1 MIFKIIFLLIY
12 IFFIFHIYIFLYLI
26 HGFFSQKRYFGII
39 LRLVTNI
46 LVSSLIA
53 FISNEIKHIFHYLFQ
68 LFFSILHLFIWANA
82 LLFFV
87 FTFDEALSDI
97 IFFKKEYEVITQLFN
112 VYYIL
117 IEKIYR
123 LLLFIAHFSNIF
135 SIIRIIEICKHK
147 NKKKYN
153 LLLFESFLYI
163 FLDIFI
169 LTPGYFFIVLLPPVF
184 ISTHVNI
191 CKRISKNEIYNKDEN
206 LYPKYSIIKSQIFI
220 DVQKVFIYI
229 ISIILTFISFIFTW
243 KINIF
248 IIILIEL
255 FKSNDYKQFFINYFD
270 NLIDSLIQIL
280 YSVFGLIIDIIAII
294 LTVISFVFIWKIN
307 ISLIILIEFFK
318 SNDYKQFFINYFKN
332 LIKCL
337 AQILFFFLSLIFD
350 TIAIILTITSFIFI
364 WNLKKTLKIIIEYYK
379 TKDFKKFLF
388 EYFYNLKDCLFTT
401 GLSVLTILNHI
412 SPIHLKALY
421 DCYYTNKNKDE
432 KYLNVCLII
441 FIEKWVDLFVFTISL
456 LRLFSI
462 NFYIYLIIIKKC
474 KMNFF
479 FLLFDNKMIKKEYSN
494 KKNRFQIIKILF
506 FDCITNLVM
515 IIQILL
521 GILNPFFSLK
531 IIKDIF
537 LYFITCKKQTQI
549 KFPSVVLTF
558 IRNSFRTIFKLLFF
572 YLIYLPISLMLNIM
586 TIWTIKYN
594 INLIIS
600 NNKSAFHKLKNHKE
614 ISLEYNNKTK
624 ETIDCSKYCDN
635 LKLIFLSFIRG
646 YILIFKFI
654 CIHLN
659 ICRII
664 YFWIKFKKDDK
675 ISFENMI
682 DAQYKLSIIELI
694 YTPYIYIIIIIEPWN
709 YDSMKKFLEEKDCST
724 KFNEFIKLIKLFVN
738 DIRLILMF
746 ILLMITLIDTIPTIL

>member
-1 MIFKIIFLLIY
+1 
-12 IFFIFHIYIFLYLI
+12 
-26 HGFFSQKRYFGII
+26 
-39 LRLVTNI
+39 
-46 LVSSLIA
+46 
-53 FISNEIKHIFHYLFQ
+53 
-68 LFFSILHLFIWANA
+68 
-82 LLFFV
+82 
-87 FTFDEALSDI
+87 
-97 IFFKKEYEVITQLFN
+97 
-112 VYYIL
+112 
-117 IEKIYR
+117 
-123 LLLFIAHFSNIF
+123 
-135 SIIRIIEICKHK
+135 
-147 NKKKYN
+147 
-153 LLLFESFLYI
+153 
-163 FLDIFI
+163 
-169 LTPGYFFIVLLPPVF
+169 
-184 ISTHVNI
+184 
-191 CKRISKNEIYNKDEN
+191 
-206 LYPKYSIIKSQIFI
+206 
-220 DVQKVFIYI
+220 
-229 ISIILTFISFIFTW
+229 
-243 KINIF
+243 
-248 IIILIEL
+248 
-255 FKSNDYKQFFINYFD
+255 
-270 NLIDSLIQIL
+270 
-280 YSVFGLIIDIIAII
+280 
-294 LTVISFVFIWKIN
+294 
-307 ISLIILIEFFK
+307 
-318 SNDYKQFFINYFKN
+318 
-332 LIKCL
+332 
-337 AQILFFFLSLIFD
+337 
-350 TIAIILTITSFIFI
+350 
-364 WNLKKTLKIIIEYYK
+364 
-379 TKDFKKFLF
+379 
-388 EYFYNLKDCLFTT
+388 
-401 GLSVLTILNHI
+401 
-412 SPIHLKALY
+412 
-421 DCYYTNKNKDE
+421 
-432 KYLNVCLII
+432 
-441 FIEKWVDLFVFTISL
+441 
-456 LRLFSI
+456 
-462 NFYIYLIIIKKC
+462 
-474 KMNFF
+474 MNFF

-646 YILIFKFI
+646 SILIFKFI